1 MIDVLIHSPFP
12 QETGQGNSV
21 TAERLLMV
29 LSGAGIE
36 AEIETVNYHD
46 AADAKCLVALN
57 AWRSASVVAEFDR
70 EHPNRQIVVVVTGSD
85 INHPEMKNESSDT
98 RITMERADMLVT
110 LHDADLRV
118 LPERLQQKSVSIY
131 PSVSLP
137 ADLGH
142 RALREG
148 CFDVVMAG
156 NLRPVKN
163 PQLAVKIAALLP
175 DDSPILISSY
185 GDASAQ
191 LASEMSRA
199 NSQCRHFKWLGKL
212 DHASLI
218 EKMASSHVLLNTSTV
233 EGGANAICEAVTMGL
248 PVIASNIRGNVG
260 MLGEDYPGLFTSESA
275 RAGLELL
282 QRCAEEPPF
291 YELLK
296 KRISERA
303 SLFDFNEESSAWI
316 DLIQSRLVL

>member
-1 MIDVLIHSPFP
+1 MHGSSSASCCTLAFEEVESQTEPAFVGCNFPTMIDVLIHSPFP

-36 AEIETVNYHD
+36 AEIETVNYQD

-156 NLRPVKN
+156 NLPGVSPFSPGCQSPAFPHRQTRPGQTLIPGYSRGK
-163 PQLAVKIAALLP
+163 PALR
-175 DDSPILISSY
+175 SS
-185 GDASAQ
+185 
-191 LASEMSRA
+191 R
-199 NSQCRHFKWLGKL
+199 K
-212 DHASLI
+212 
-218 EKMASSHVLLNTSTV
+218 
-233 EGGANAICEAVTMGL
+233 
-248 PVIASNIRGNVG
+248 P
-260 MLGEDYPGLFTSESA
+260 
-275 RAGLELL
+275 
-282 QRCAEEPPF
+282 
-291 YELLK
+291 
-296 KRISERA
+296 
-303 SLFDFNEESSAWI
+303 
-316 DLIQSRLVL
+316 